1 MKGQIAGMM
10 TSRGRIDVDGFFN
23 GADAKGGVR
32 AKSGRPSKYPAFN
45 EGPHICLKV
54 AGHATLS
61 VLLPSGKT
69 ITLAFIPANGD
80 EHECMDVN
88 VTGCAEHDNHDG
100 RMLPKHRLIAFKGG
114 RDKGR
119 QEATIT
125 AILLNPEHYKEQ
137 A

>member
-23 GADAKGGVR
+23 GADAKGH
-32 AKSGRPSKYPAFN
+32 
-45 EGPHICLKV
+45 PHICLKV